1 MKIIGDFFRRK
12 MNIGRISQLHMPED
26 GPPVSITRVLDHPRN
41 VLIIPY
47 NRMGTVLLA
56 TRVFKAFR
64 ECFEDAKITVAVD
77 RSWSIL
83 IQNDPTIDEVF
94 TFGEEI
100 DNPHSRALQTMGNML
115 SERSYDL
122 AFFLSYQF
130 DTNMAY
136 LTRLSQADVRISFRT
151 KGDIPFFNVE
161 LVPSSGNR
169 YEVDRYLEM
178 LHTLGLNGSIRDY
191 TMSISEAI
199 LEKARTRYLT
209 GITSNRIVGFDLT
222 REIVGSSITKKQAES
237 YISHLI
243 QTTKATV
250 VVFFEPGKKN
260 LAATLKETFGRGI
273 IVVEDR
279 PASMVAGMM
288 SFCQFVVT
296 HNTDLFQL
304 SVALKTPTVSMLS
317 GKEAIQWSPGENDH
331 IRHVIKP
338 NGSWPS
344 PNDVLDAAR
353 ILIKDRKNAS

>member
-1 MKIIGDFFRRK
+1 MKAISDFFRK
-12 MNIGRISQLHMPED
+12 KISIGRMSQLRMPDD
-26 GPPVSITRVLDHPRN
+26 GPPVNITRVLDHPRN
-41 VLIIPY
+41 VLIVPY

-64 ECFEDAKITVAVD
+64 ECFQDAKITVAVD

-100 DNPHSRALQTMGNML
+100 ENPHSRTFQTMGNML
-115 SERSYDL
+115 AERNYDL

-130 DTNMAY
+130 DTSMAY
-136 LTRLSQADVRISFRT
+136 LTRLSRAEVRVAFRT

-161 LVPSSGNR
+161 LVPTSGNR

-191 TMSISEAI
+191 TMSISDAI
-199 LEKARTRYLT
+199 LEKARQRYLAGVT
-209 GITSNRIVGFDLT
+209 TKRIVGFDLT
-222 REIVGSSITKKQAES
+222 REIVGSPITKKQAEI
-237 YISHLI
+237 YISQLI

-250 VVFFEPGKKN
+250 VVFFEPGKKT
-260 LAATLKETFGRGI
+260 LAASLKETFGRSI

-279 PASMVAGMM
+279 PASMVAGLMA
-288 SFCQFVVT
+288 FCLFVVT

-304 SVALKTPTVSMLS
+304 AVALKSPTVSMLS

-331 IRHVIKP
+331 IRHIIRSD
-338 NGSWPS
+338 GSWPS
-344 PNDVLDAAR
+344 PSAVLEAAR
-353 ILIKDRKNAS
+353 GLVKDRKNAS